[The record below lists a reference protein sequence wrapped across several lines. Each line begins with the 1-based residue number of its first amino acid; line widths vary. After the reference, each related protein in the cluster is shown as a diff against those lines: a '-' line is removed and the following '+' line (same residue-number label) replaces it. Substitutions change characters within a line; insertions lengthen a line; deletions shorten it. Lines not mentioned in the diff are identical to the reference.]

1 MIKVSCCG
9 IYFWFTGPLA
19 LTLNIMKNTENSSI
33 VVQWDEVD
41 DSLTTTYIVNWTSN
55 GTNSIQSHTLIEQSS
70 YTITGLI
77 LHTAYTITVAAAN
90 MCGTGPENI
99 TSVLFTTDTFSR
111 INPTLTASIN
121 PMTINSNATI
131 TSSIATT
138 TATYVTDMQYSTINT
153 TAVVTTITPV
163 VDLSIITSKT
173 TSALVNLHDTAS
185 PTTIITDTN
194 PSTVITSVVTS
205 LSTPIVMFSSSTVN
219 PANTTRA
226 DETSKFKVM

>member
-1 MIKVSCCG
+1 MV
-9 IYFWFTGPLA
+9 YFWFTGPPA
-19 LTLNIMKNTENSSI
+19 LTLNIIKNTESSSI

-55 GTNSIQSHTLIEQSS
+55 ETNSVQLHTLIEQSS
-70 YTITGLI
+70 YTITGLT
-77 LHTAYTITVAAAN
+77 LHTAYTITVTGAN

-121 PMTINSNATI
+121 PMTINSNATVTIATI

-138 TATYVTDMQYSTINT
+138 TATYVTDMQHSTINT
-153 TAVVTTITPV
+153 TAVIATITPV
-163 VDLSIITSKT
+163 VDLSTVTSQI
-173 TSALVNLHDTAS
+173 TSALVSLLDTAS
-185 PTTIITDTN
+185 PTTIITGTN
-194 PSTVITSVVTS
+194 PRTVITSVVTS
-205 LSTPIVMFSSSTVN
+205 LITPIDMFSTSTVN
-219 PANTTRA
+219 PADTTRA